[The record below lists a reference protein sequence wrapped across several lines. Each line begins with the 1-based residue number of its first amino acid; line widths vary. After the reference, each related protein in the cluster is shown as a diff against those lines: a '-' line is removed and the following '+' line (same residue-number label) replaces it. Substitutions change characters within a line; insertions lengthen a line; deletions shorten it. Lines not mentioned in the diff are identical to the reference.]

1 MHVVIAVAKM
11 KDETTMEKNKAIV
24 TEIVTKIIVEHLG
37 IDSSKVVNS
46 ANVVKDLGADSLDT
60 VELVMVFEDKFQIEI
75 PDAEVEKMLTV
86 GDIVKYLEAHPR

>member
-1 MHVVIAVAKM
+1 LHVVIAVAKM

>member
-1 MHVVIAVAKM
+1 MVIAVAKM

>member
-1 MHVVIAVAKM
+1 VVIAVAKM

>member
-1 MHVVIAVAKM
+1 M